1 MRGVTLVYPT
11 ISEQDRMTLNE
22 LVLVAEDNPDDAL
35 LLRRALEKAGISAR
49 VKIVADG
56 EEMLLYL
63 QGRGAY
69 ANRSSSPLPSLI
81 ILDLK
86 MPRKSGLEVLEWINQ
101 NPDVAVVPTIV
112 LSASNLEKDVRAAYN
127 LGANTYFVKPTTF
140 EELVETMRTLEKY
153 WKKAAKLRP
162 ENGNSSHSVEKA
174 VTDVAPLA

>member
-1 MRGVTLVYPT
+1 
-11 ISEQDRMTLNE
+11 MTQNE
-22 LVLVAEDNPDDAL
+22 LVLIAEDNPDDAL
-35 LLRRALEKAGISAR
+35 LLRRAIEKAGIGAR

-69 ANRSSSPLPSLI
+69 SSRSANPLPSLM

-86 MPRKSGLEVLEWINQ
+86 MPRKNGLEVLEWINQ
-101 NPDVAVVPTIV
+101 NPEVAVVPTIV

-153 WKKAAKLRP
+153 WRKAAKLRP
-162 ENGNSSHSVEKA
+162 ENGCSEQ
-174 VTDVAPLA
+174 APGIAAANGPAFS